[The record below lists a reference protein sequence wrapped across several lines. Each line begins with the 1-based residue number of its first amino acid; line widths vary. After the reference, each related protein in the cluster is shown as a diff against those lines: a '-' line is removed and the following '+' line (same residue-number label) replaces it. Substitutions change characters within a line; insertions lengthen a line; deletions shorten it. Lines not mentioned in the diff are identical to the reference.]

1 MGGDGRSS
9 VARQR
14 CIFSRIRFRRG
25 SFFTVEERRHAA
37 ALLFV
42 GVEVLALAG
51 QTYVGLV
58 ATHFLQSLNLLIIL
72 TINFQFI

>member
-14 CIFSRIRFRRG
+14 CIFSRIRFRGG

-37 ALLFV
+37 LLFL

-51 QTYVGLV
+51 QTYVRLV